1 MRKSGW
7 FAFAVTVASALS
19 PPAMVQAQSHAVS
32 MTELQNEVAQLKE
45 KVQELET
52 TNKQLESLD
61 RRVRILDRRVR
72 LLDRRLE
79 VRQDDARETAKT
91 RPIINARS
99 QRI

>member
-19 PPAMVQAQSHAVS
+19 PPAIAQAQSHAAS

-61 RRVRILDRRVR
+61 QRVRILDRR
-72 LLDRRLE
+72 LE
-79 VRQDDARETAKT
+79 VQQDDARETAKK
-91 RPIINARS
+91 RPVIDAAAPGCLRPS
-99 QRI
+99 